1 MTPIALTPL
10 IALEAVALDTETTG
24 LDPRVARLVQLGA
37 VRLRSAAVVTTERFD
52 TLVAPG
58 LPIPPTASAIHGISD
73 ADVAAAPDFAAVAP
87 ALAGFIGR
95 QLLIGHTIGFD
106 LEILRQAH
114 ARAGL
119 PWEAP
124 PALDVRLLARLA
136 APNLAQDHLDALC
149 TWLDVPPIGRHS
161 AIGDA
166 LITAHVFVALL
177 PRLREAGIRTVAEA
191 QAGLAR
197 LIEREARA
205 GGGLMA
211 APPAPPPPAA
221 LARLD
226 SFPYRHRVQD
236 VMRTPAAAVTD
247 QVPLAEAIA
256 RLRSDGISSLFV
268 VRDGGDG
275 ATGIVTER
283 DVLGAIAVLG
293 AAALAR
299 PVGSVAS
306 FPLECVRADDFVYR
320 AIGRMNRLG
329 LRHLGVRDAGGALVG
344 ALTPRNLLRQRAST
358 AIAMGDAIDSATDAP
373 ALARAWAGLTATAR
387 GLLDEDVEP
396 ARIAAVIS
404 EELRA
409 ASARAAALAEAEM
422 LAQGHGPAPARFCVL
437 VLGSAGRGESLL
449 AADQDNALV
458 WVDDAPAEAD
468 GWFAAMAARMNSI
481 LDEAGIVLCK
491 GGVMAR
497 NAAWQGN
504 LATWRERVAGW
515 LRRRRG
521 EDLLNVDIFF
531 DGVGVH
537 GDGGLADVLFKW
549 ADDAAHRA
557 PDFVALMAMHIPYA
571 NPFTLLG
578 RPRHDEDGRIDLKR
592 HGLLPIAQS
601 ARALAM
607 RHGVHAR
614 ASVARLQAV
623 SEHGVGGGDIA
634 AIIAAQETLLGAVL
648 RQQLRDL
655 EVGIPPGTKVRLDR
669 AERAPVIEALR
680 GAAAARALSREGM
693 VG

>member
-24 LDPRVARLVQLGA
+24 LDPRVARLIQLGA

-58 LPIPPTASAIHGISD
+58 LPIPPAASAIHGISD

-373 ALARAWAGLTATAR
+373 ALARAWAGLAATAR

-409 ASARAAALAEAEM
+409 ASASAAALAEAEM

-497 NAAWQGN
+497 NAAWHGN